1 MKPDFDRAQDA
12 ATALLLRQ
20 DLHTLH
26 IDVRDFHLPPNI
38 IIDSF
43 QNYYDFTGTPIS
55 NLNTKSLEGAC
66 TIGRGKERL
75 ILYDDSISYEP
86 RKHWGIAHELG
97 HVYLGH
103 TVDNRE
109 AEIEAHFFAAQ
120 LVAPEIV
127 LLNMAKRQGHLY
139 GYELPEH
146 FNISG
151 EAAEKRVSCLK
162 KRCGYNYG
170 VNDRLLEERFAPI
183 LDKELYIPR
192 FSLPEPLAMCQ
203 DPAMHPVLHPELW

>member
-1 MKPDFDRAQDA
+1 MKPDFDRAQDT
-12 ATALLLRQ
+12 ATALLLQQ
-20 DLHTLH
+20 DLYTLH
-26 IDVRDFHLPPNI
+26 IDAREFHLPPNI
-38 IIDSF
+38 IIDSI
-43 QNYYDFTGTPIS
+43 QNYCEITGTPIS
-55 NLNTKSLEGAC
+55 SFSAKSLEGAC
-66 TIGRGKERL
+66 TVRYEGKNI

-127 LLNMAKRQGHLY
+127 LLNMKKRQGHLY
-139 GYELPEH
+139 GYELLDH

-162 KRCGYNYG
+162 KRWGYNYG
-170 VNDRLLEERFAPI
+170 VNDQLLEARFSPI
-183 LDKELYIPR
+183 LDKELHPR
-192 FSLPEPLAMCQ
+192 ILVS
-203 DPAMHPVLHPELW
+203 